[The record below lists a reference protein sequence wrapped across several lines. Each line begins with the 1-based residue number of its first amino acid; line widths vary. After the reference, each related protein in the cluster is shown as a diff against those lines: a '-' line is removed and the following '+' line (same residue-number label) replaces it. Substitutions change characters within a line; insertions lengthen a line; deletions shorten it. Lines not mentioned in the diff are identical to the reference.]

1 MWSFCGWWGVGC
13 SFYIR
18 FLETRILYNMY
29 RICYRTLLNI
39 NNSGFNQLVRTKSLE
54 SVIINFG
61 IPSFKPC
68 PSPCQL
74 TENSERLMECSFG
87 NVSDQVCRQNGIV
100 SKWNWTSKVLL
111 HILTANSLPW
121 WFFLFP
127 AWIGVIFV
135 LVLSNVL
142 SYVFNQRLRLRLSL
156 PPTPGQVLVVPSLN
170 EFHKRNYDVTR
181 TLHSAGRLCKNQRGL
196 ELPSRPCG
204 SSSRSSTSKAITN
217 HQSSTS

>member
-29 RICYRTLLNI
+29 RIFYRTLLNI

-54 SVIINFG
+54 SAIISFG

-87 NVSDQVCRQNGIV
+87 NVSDQVWRHCIKLSKNGI
-100 SKWNWTSKVLL
+100 
-111 HILTANSLPW
+111 
-121 WFFLFP
+121 
-127 AWIGVIFV
+127 
-135 LVLSNVL
+135 
-142 SYVFNQRLRLRLSL
+142 
-156 PPTPGQVLVVPSLN
+156 
-170 EFHKRNYDVTR
+170 
-181 TLHSAGRLCKNQRGL
+181 GL
-196 ELPSRPCG
+196 ERSSCTSCLPTAFHGG
-204 SSSRSSTSKAITN
+204 SSSSPLGSASSSCSSSPTFSRTSSTKDSG
-217 HQSSTS
+217 